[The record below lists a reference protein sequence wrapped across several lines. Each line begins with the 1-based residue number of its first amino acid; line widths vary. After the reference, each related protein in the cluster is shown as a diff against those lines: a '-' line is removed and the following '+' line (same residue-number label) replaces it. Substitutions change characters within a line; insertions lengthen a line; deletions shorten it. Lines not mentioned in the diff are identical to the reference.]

1 MLGPG
6 TVTEAAMKVLTVD
19 DHALIREALRSVFA
33 DVRPLAEVFD
43 AAGRA
48 QALEQA
54 GLHGD
59 IALVV
64 LDLALPDGNGVELL
78 VELRSLLPTADI
90 VVLSASSE
98 SGMVAKVLRL
108 GAQGFIPKSAPYA
121 VMIAAFELVLAG
133 GIYVPAEILAAV
145 RDTVPSDLLAVFPP
159 DNGSDLGDLTLTDRQ
174 REVLALLV
182 QGKSNKL
189 ICRELQIAE
198 PTVKNHITAILKALR
213 VTSRTEAIAAMG
225 ARTLSRH

>member
-1 MLGPG
+1 
-6 TVTEAAMKVLTVD
+6 MKVLLVD

-33 DVRPLAEVFD
+33 DVRPQAEVFD
-43 AAGRA
+43 AVGRA

-54 GLHGD
+54 ELHSD
-59 IALVV
+59 LALIV
-64 LDLALPDGNGVELL
+64 LDLALPDGNGLDLL
-78 VELRSLLPTADI
+78 MELRSRLPSADV

-98 SGMVAKVLRL
+98 PGMVAKALRL

-121 VMIAAFELVLAG
+121 VMIAAFQLVLAG

-145 RDTVPSDLLAVFPP
+145 QDAVPGDLLAVLPP
-159 DNGSDLGDLTLTDRQ
+159 DNGQDLGDLALTERQ

-198 PTVKNHITAILKALR
+198 PTVKNHITAILKALK
-213 VTSRTEAIAAMG
+213 VSSRTEAIAAVG
-225 ARTLSRH
+225 ARRSSRQ

>member
-1 MLGPG
+1 
-6 TVTEAAMKVLTVD
+6 MKVLLVD

-33 DVRPLAEVFD
+33 DVRPQAKVFD
-43 AAGRA
+43 AVGRA

-54 GLHGD
+54 ELHGD
-59 IALVV
+59 LGLIV
-64 LDLALPDGNGVELL
+64 LDLALPDGNGLDLL
-78 VELRSLLPTADI
+78 MELRSRSPNADV
-90 VVLSASSE
+90 VVLSASNE
-98 SGMVAKVLRL
+98 PGIVAKALRL

-121 VMIAAFELVLAG
+121 VMIAAFQLVLAG

-145 RDTVPSDLLAVFPP
+145 RDAVPHDLLTVTPD
-159 DNGSDLGDLTLTDRQ
+159 DNGQDFASLALTERQ

-198 PTVKNHITAILKALR
+198 PTVKNHVTAILKALK
-213 VTSRTEAIAAMG
+213 VSSRTEAMAAV
-225 ARTLSRH
+225 AVRRPLRH

>member
-1 MLGPG
+1 MR
-6 TVTEAAMKVLTVD
+6 VLTVD

-33 DVRPLAEVFD
+33 DVRPQAEVLE

-48 QALEQA
+48 LALEQA
-54 GLHGD
+54 GLNRD
-59 IALVV
+59 IALIV

-78 VELRSLLPTADI
+78 VELRSLLPNADV

-108 GAQGFIPKSAPYA
+108 GAKGFIPKSAPYA

-133 GIYVPAEILAAV
+133 GIYVPAEILASV
-145 RDTVPSDLLAVFPP
+145 RDTVPSDLLAVLPP
-159 DNGSDLGDLTLTDRQ
+159 DDGNDLGDLALTDRQ

-198 PTVKNHITAILKALR
+198 PTVKNHITAILKALK
-213 VTSRTEAIAAMG
+213 VSSRTEAIAAMG
-225 ARTLSRH
+225 VRTSLRQ

>member
-1 MLGPG
+1 M
-6 TVTEAAMKVLTVD
+6 EAAMKVLLVD

-33 DVRPLAEVFD
+33 DVRPQAEVLD
-43 AAGRA
+43 AGGRA
-48 QALEQA
+48 QALELA
-54 GLHGD
+54 ELERD
-59 IALVV
+59 LAFIV
-64 LDLALPDGNGVELL
+64 LDLALPDGNGLDLL
-78 VELRSLLPTADI
+78 MELRARLPSAVV

-98 SGMVAKVLRL
+98 SGTVAKALRL

-121 VMIAAFELVLAG
+121 VMIAAFQLVLAG

-145 RDTVPSDLLAVFPP
+145 RDAVPDDLLAAAPS
-159 DNGSDLGDLTLTDRQ
+159 DDGQDLGSLSLTERQ

-198 PTVKNHITAILKALR
+198 PTVKNHITAILKALK
-213 VTSRTEAIAAMG
+213 VSSRTEAMAAVG
-225 ARTLSRH
+225 ARRPVRHQTP

>member
-1 MLGPG
+1 
-6 TVTEAAMKVLTVD
+6 MKVLLVD

-33 DVRPLAEVFD
+33 DVRPQAEVFD
-43 AAGRA
+43 AVGRA

-54 GLHGD
+54 ELHREL
-59 IALVV
+59 ALIV
-64 LDLALPDGNGVELL
+64 LDLALPDGNGLDLL
-78 VELRSLLPTADI
+78 MELRSRLPNADV

-98 SGMVAKVLRL
+98 PGIVAKALRL

-121 VMIAAFELVLAG
+121 VMIAAFQLVLAG

-145 RDTVPSDLLAVFPP
+145 QDAVPGDLLAVLPT
-159 DNGSDLGDLTLTDRQ
+159 DNQDHGNLALTERQ

-198 PTVKNHITAILKALR
+198 PTVKNHITAILKALK
-213 VTSRTEAIAAMG
+213 VSSRTEAIAAVG
-225 ARTLSRH
+225 ARRPLRH

>member
-1 MLGPG
+1 
-6 TVTEAAMKVLTVD
+6 MKVLLVD

-33 DVRPLAEVFD
+33 DVRPQAEVFD

-54 GLHGD
+54 ELHSD
-59 IALVV
+59 LALIV
-64 LDLALPDGNGVELL
+64 LDLALPDGNGLDLL
-78 VELRSLLPTADI
+78 MELRSRFPSADV
-90 VVLSASSE
+90 VVLSASNE
-98 SGMVAKVLRL
+98 PGIVAKALRL

-121 VMIAAFELVLAG
+121 VMIAAFQLVLAG

-145 RDTVPSDLLAVFPP
+145 RDAVPGDLLAVLPP
-159 DNGSDLGDLTLTDRQ
+159 DNGQDLGNLALTERQ

-198 PTVKNHITAILKALR
+198 PTVKNHITAILKALK
-213 VTSRTEAIAAMG
+213 VSSRTEAIAAIG
-225 ARTLSRH
+225 VRRSLRH

>member
-1 MLGPG
+1 
-6 TVTEAAMKVLTVD
+6 MKVLLVD

-33 DVRPLAEVFD
+33 DVRPQAKVFD
-43 AAGRA
+43 AVGRA

-54 GLHGD
+54 ELHGD
-59 IALVV
+59 LALIV
-64 LDLALPDGNGVELL
+64 LDLALPDGNGLDLL
-78 VELRSLLPTADI
+78 MELRSRSPNADI
-90 VVLSASSE
+90 VVLSASNE
-98 SGMVAKVLRL
+98 PGIVAKALRL

-121 VMIAAFELVLAG
+121 VMIAAFQLVLAG

-145 RDTVPSDLLAVFPP
+145 RDAVSDDLLTVTPD
-159 DNGSDLGDLTLTDRQ
+159 DNGQDLASLALTERQ

-198 PTVKNHITAILKALR
+198 PTVKNHVTAILKALK
-213 VTSRTEAIAAMG
+213 VSSRTEAMAAV
-225 ARTLSRH
+225 AVRRPFRH